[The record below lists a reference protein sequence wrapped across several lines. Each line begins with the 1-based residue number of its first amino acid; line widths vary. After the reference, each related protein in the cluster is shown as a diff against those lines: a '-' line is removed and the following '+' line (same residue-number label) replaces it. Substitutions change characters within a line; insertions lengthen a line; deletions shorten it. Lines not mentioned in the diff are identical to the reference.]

1 MVEEELLLNFG
12 TQIGVIAKVDGVQKH
27 QLESLLASLESI
39 RDDRKCLLLTAAF
52 AERQFQR
59 GLLGSQTA
67 RKVVGALKELY
78 QKGATRKEARK
89 MLGIAKWIYE
99 ASEGK
104 NRESLQKVKS
114 IEDFVNLISA
124 RG

>member
-1 MVEEELLLNFG
+1 LLNFG
-12 TQIGVIAKVDGVQKH
+12 TQIGATARAEGVEKH
-27 QLESLLASLESI
+27 QLEILLASLESI
-39 RDDRKCLLLTAAF
+39 RDERMCLLLTAAF
-52 AERQFQR
+52 AERQSKRKRESQR
-59 GLLGSQTA
+59 ELLGPKTA
-67 RKVVGALKELY
+67 GNVVNALKELY

-124 RG
+124 RR